1 MTPEQQA
8 VLDKY
13 MATKEGRAK
22 LAASMVVPIRCGG
35 CTYDKDGNAWLRLGG
50 WWVPHHVAST
60 TLEKPD
66 PWPAIRAYQA
76 THEKDPHGWDRPHPS
91 KRFNK
96 GV

>member
-22 LAASMVVPIRCGG
+22 LAASMVVPVRCGG
-35 CTYDKDGNAWLRLGG
+35 CTYDKDGNAWLFLGG
-50 WWVPHHVAST
+50 WWVPHSVVSAT
-60 TLEKPD
+60 RETGPD

-76 THEKDPHGWDRPHPS
+76 THEKDPHGFSLPRHA
-91 KRFNK
+91 R
-96 GV
+96 GT